1 MNNTLLQPAAFLA
14 LLYGGAAAGI
24 LYDGFRLIRRIFR
37 GRLLCSLCDGLFV
50 LGATGL
56 LLLSLLFATGG
67 EARGYLLLG
76 FLFGFLLEQWSL
88 SYLFFKLFHSILAR
102 KWML

>member
-14 LLYGGAAAGI
+14 LMYGGAAAGI

-37 GRLLCSLCDGLFV
+37 GRLMCSLCDGLFF
-50 LGATGL
+50 LGGTGL
-56 LLLSLLFATGG
+56 LFLSLLYATGG
-67 EARGYLLLG
+67 EVRGYLLAGFILG
-76 FLFGFLLEQWSL
+76 FILEQWGV
-88 SYLFFKLFHSILAR
+88 SYLFFRLYHSVLAR

>member
-14 LLYGGAAAGI
+14 LMYGGAAAGI

-37 GRLLCSLCDGLFV
+37 GRLMCSLCDGLFV
-50 LGATGL
+50 LGWTGL
-56 LLLSLLFATGG
+56 LFLSLLYATGG
-67 EARGYLLLG
+67 EVRGYLLAGFILG
-76 FLFGFLLEQWSL
+76 FILEQWGV
-88 SYLFFKLFHSILAR
+88 SYLFFRLYHSVLAR

>member
-1 MNNTLLQPAAFLA
+1 MSNTLLQPAAFLT
-14 LLYGGAAAGI
+14 LLYGGAATGI

-56 LLLSLLFATGG
+56 LFASLFFATGG
-67 EARGYLLLG
+67 EARVYLLLG
-76 FLFGFLLEQWSL
+76 FVCGFFLEQWSL
-88 SYLFFKLFHSILAR
+88 SSLFFNLFHSILAR